1 MMVRTKAAAGMLAVG
16 LLLGCGAEPEAPA
29 VGAPPVVVTPVTVR
43 DLEERI
49 EATGELQAQD
59 EATIASEVAGRV
71 TAVIADEGDPVEA
84 GAVLLEIDPERREL
98 ELADARARL
107 AEAAANLREQRREH
121 ARIET
126 LHAKGVA
133 SESQLDQA
141 ATGLALA
148 RSRHEAALAQ
158 AGVAERTLRD
168 ASVKAPFPGT
178 VGRRQVSRGE
188 FVQVG
193 QPLFELVA
201 LDPVEV
207 EFHVAERDSAR
218 VDEGQTVEV
227 RVAPY
232 PGEVFHGTV
241 RTISPTID
249 ARTRTLRVEA
259 EIPNPEG
266 RLRPGL
272 FARVDLGVA
281 QRADVM
287 LVPEEAVLQRADG
300 QIVYRTGADNRV
312 ERVAVTTGEHHEGLV
327 EIASG
332 LRPSD
337 AVVTRGQ
344 AALVDG
350 SRVSPRH
357 PDGTPVTTEL
367 SSAAPEVA
375 APR

>member
-1 MMVRTKAAAGMLAVG
+1 
-16 LLLGCGAEPEAPA
+16 
-29 VGAPPVVVTPVTVR
+29 
-43 DLEERI
+43 
-49 EATGELQAQD
+49 
-59 EATIASEVAGRV
+59 
-71 TAVIADEGDPVEA
+71 
-84 GAVLLEIDPERREL
+84 
-98 ELADARARL
+98 
-107 AEAAANLREQRREH
+107 
-121 ARIET
+121 
-126 LHAKGVA
+126 
-133 SESQLDQA
+133 
-141 ATGLALA
+141 
-148 RSRHEAALAQ
+148 
-158 AGVAERTLRD
+158 VAERTLRD

-227 RVAPY
+227 HVAPY
-232 PGEVFHGTV
+232 PDEAFHGTV

-259 EIPNPEG
+259 EIPNPDG

-300 QIVYRTGADNRV
+300 QIVYRTGVDNRV

-357 PDGTPVTTEL
+357 PDGTPVRTEL
-367 SSAAPEVA
+367 SSAEPDVA